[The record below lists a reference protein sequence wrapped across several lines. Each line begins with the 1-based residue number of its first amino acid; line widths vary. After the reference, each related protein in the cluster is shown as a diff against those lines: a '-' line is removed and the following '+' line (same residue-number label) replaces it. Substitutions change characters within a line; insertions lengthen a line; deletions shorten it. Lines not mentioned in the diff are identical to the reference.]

1 MSNAI
6 TVLFLL
12 KRVDC
17 NDGVSS
23 YLETLLT
30 GMKANGDRA
39 VIISG
44 RVTTPAKTEPRRQ
57 ALEAASEEWI
67 VLENLSPRRLDVKS
81 LKKISA
87 VIRKHSVDV
96 ISPQGLTMLPFSL
109 AISKITGKP
118 VVANYHPSI
127 HGADPTALTKKRSLK
142 KRLAYRLI
150 AKIFTPWKFIAMSKD
165 NIRFFRD
172 ECGINARRIEYIV
185 AGIDSDRYRPSSPVE
200 RKNAREIL
208 QLSDTA
214 LVCVL
219 SGRLNFNKGHDLVI
233 EAVKRLRSTAPK
245 LEIVCLFPG
254 SGADVEAIKAHAS
267 GDPASAGSFRFLG
280 FVDDETLLNVYWAA
294 DIALLPSRL
303 EGFGLAI
310 AEAMSCGA
318 VPIRTPSGGWEDQ
331 IIEGETGFV
340 IPFDDALALASRIHD
355 LADHDRRLKMRDA
368 TIAHAENNFRKD
380 VMVSRTLEL
389 YRRAIANR

>member
-1 MSNAI
+1 MPEGI

-30 GMKANGDRA
+30 GMKAKGDRV
-39 VIISG
+39 VIVSG
-44 RVTTPAKTEPRRQ
+44 RVTTPANAEARRQ
-57 ALEAASEEWI
+57 ALEDASEEWI
-67 VLENLSPRRLDVKS
+67 ILDNLSPRRLDMKN
-81 LKKISA
+81 LKAISA

-96 ISPQGLTMLPFSL
+96 ISPQGLSMLPFSFVV
-109 AISKITGKP
+109 SKLTGKP
-118 VVANYHPSI
+118 VVANYLPSI
-127 HGADPTALTKKRSLK
+127 HGADPTALTNKMSLK
-142 KRLAYRLI
+142 KRLSYRLI
-150 AKIFTPWKFIAMSKD
+150 AGIFTPWKFIAMSKD

-172 ECGINARRIEYIV
+172 ECGVNPRRIEYIV
-185 AGIDSDRYRPSSPVE
+185 GGIDSDRYRPPSPVE
-200 RKNAREIL
+200 RQNARESF
-208 QLSDTA
+208 QLADSA

-233 EAVKRLRSTAPK
+233 EAVKQLHVTAPE

-254 SGADVEAIKAHAS
+254 TGADVEAIKAHARQ
-267 GDPASAGSFRFLG
+267 DPATAGSFRFLG
-280 FVDDETLLNVYWAA
+280 FVDDDTLLNAYWAA

-310 AEAMSCGA
+310 AEGMSCGA

-340 IPFDDALALASRIHD
+340 VPFNDAGALAARIHD
-355 LADHDRRLKMRDA
+355 LADRDRRLKMRDA
-368 TIAHAENNFRKD
+368 TIAHAHNYFRKD
-380 VMVSRTLEL
+380 AMVSRTSEL
-389 YRRAIANR
+389 YQRAIAGR

>member
-1 MSNAI
+1 MPNGI

-30 GMKANGDRA
+30 GMKANGDRV

-44 RVTTPAKTEPRRQ
+44 RVTTPAKTEPRRL
-57 ALEAASEEWI
+57 ALEAAAEEWVI
-67 VLENLSPRRLDVKS
+67 LENLSPRRLDLKS
-81 LKKISA
+81 LKEISA
-87 VIRKHSVDV
+87 IIRKHSVDV
-96 ISPQGLTMLPFSL
+96 ISPQGLTMLPFSFVV
-109 AISKITGKP
+109 SKLTGKP
-118 VVANYHPSI
+118 VVTNYHPSI
-127 HGADPTALTKKRSLK
+127 HGSDPTNLAKKRSLK

-150 AKIFTPWKFIAMSKD
+150 AGVFTPWKFIAMSKD
-165 NIRFFRD
+165 NIRFFRE
-172 ECGINARRIEYIV
+172 ECGVNPRRIEYIV
-185 AGIDSDRYRPSSPVE
+185 AGIDSDRYRPPSAEE
-200 RKNAREIL
+200 RQNARQFL
-208 QLSDTA
+208 KLPDTA

-233 EAVKRLRSTAPK
+233 EAVKMLRSTAPA
-245 LEIVCLFPG
+245 LEIICLFPG
-254 SGADVEAIKAHAS
+254 TGADVEAIKAHA
-267 GDPASAGSFRFLG
+267 GQDTASAGCFHFLG

-310 AEAMSCGA
+310 AEAMACGA

-331 IIEGETGFV
+331 IIDGETGFV
-340 IPFDDALALASRIHD
+340 VPFDDSEALAARIQD
-355 LADHDRRLKMRDA
+355 LTDQDRRLRMRDA
-368 TIAHAENNFRKD
+368 AIAHAHNNFRKD
-380 VMVSRTLEL
+380 VMVSRTSDL
-389 YRRAIANR
+389 YRRAIAKH